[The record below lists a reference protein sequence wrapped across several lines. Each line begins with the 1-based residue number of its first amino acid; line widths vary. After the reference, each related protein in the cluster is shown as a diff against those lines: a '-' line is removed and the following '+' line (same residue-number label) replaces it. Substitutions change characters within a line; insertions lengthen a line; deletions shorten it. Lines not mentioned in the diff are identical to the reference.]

1 METIVLL
8 ILWGISIP
16 ICLYS
21 AKKIGANRVVA
32 FFAGLVAPILA
43 PIVYS
48 YLASN
53 HKS

>member
-8 ILWGISIP
+8 GMWAISIP
-16 ICLYS
+16 ICLRC
-21 AKKIGANRVVA
+21 AKKIGANRTVA

-43 PIVYS
+43 PIVYA